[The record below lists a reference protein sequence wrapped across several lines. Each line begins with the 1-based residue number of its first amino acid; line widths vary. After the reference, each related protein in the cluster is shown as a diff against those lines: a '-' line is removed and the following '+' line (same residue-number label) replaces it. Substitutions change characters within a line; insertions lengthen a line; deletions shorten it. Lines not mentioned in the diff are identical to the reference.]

1 MLASELVI
9 HILNFIAPALW
20 MACFLVLSG
29 HFIARGESALLP
41 WPLAWLVVAL
51 VGVATLLVG
60 LWLAGR
66 DGKMAT
72 YIALVLSCGSAQWLL
87 SRSWRA

>member
-1 MLASELVI
+1 MLASDILI
-9 HILNFIAPALW
+9 HVLNFIAPALW
-20 MACFLVLSG
+20 VACFLGLA
-29 HFIARGESALLP
+29 ARLLPQGQGAVRP

-51 VGVATLLVG
+51 VGIATLLAG
-60 LWLAGR
+60 LWLSGR

-72 YIALVLSCGSAQWLL
+72 YIALVLACGSAQWLL